1 VYAPIVCHCP
11 HGIAYGARAQVWSAV
26 AKQAMA
32 AGYMLPPDRL
42 GRDPEEPEEGKYH
55 GAFVLDAD
63 RGVHPLVR
71 FIHFF

>member
-1 VYAPIVCHCP
+1 
-11 HGIAYGARAQVWSAV
+11 
-26 AKQAMA
+26 MA